1 MIYLHN
7 SSKLSTKYPTHH
19 EYVRVDLGGH
29 IFLKGSS
36 NSFLFDYSSMHLDL
50 DFILDPGAPEQLVP
64 Q

>member
-36 NSFLFDYSSMHLDL
+36 NSLLFDYSSVHL
-50 DFILDPGAPEQLVP
+50 DFILDPGASEQLFP